1 MIRRNPSAA
10 RAPAWEIWL
19 YRNPVAL
26 RRVREGLAQAA
37 KGKLRSLASF
47 AKYADEE
54 TASGNRC

>member
-1 MIRRNPSAA
+1 MIRRTPSAV
-10 RAPAWEIWL
+10 RAPAREVWL

-26 RRVREGLAQAA
+26 SREGLAQAA

-54 TASGNRC
+54 IA

>member
-1 MIRRNPSAA
+1 MIRRTPSAVRALA
-10 RAPAWEIWL
+10 REIWL

-47 AKYADEE
+47 AKYGDEE
-54 TASGNRC
+54 IA

>member
-1 MIRRNPSAA
+1 MIRRNPSAVQ
-10 RAPAWEIWL
+10 APAREIWL

-47 AKYADEE
+47 AKYGDEE
-54 TASGNRC
+54 IA